1 MKNKFIFFEKLVKS
15 QENNKKTKQKN
26 DKSSNLQSID
36 DLSFFFVSS
45 KLLNSIKSF
54 IDKRVL

>member
-36 DLSFFFVSS
+36 DLSFFF
-45 KLLNSIKSF
+45 LFHQNYLTQ
-54 IDKRVL
+54 